1 MLWRYRKTEPLLVK
15 KKKKKLYGTGCGI
28 SYPATLATRAVLFPV
43 SHPPNPLAP
52 SHPVALLPTI
62 PQALGR

>member
-1 MLWRYRKTEPLLVK
+1 MLWRYRKTEPLLV

-28 SYPATLATRAVLFPV
+28 SYPATLATPAVVFPV

-52 SHPVALLPTI
+52 PHPVALLPTI
-62 PQALGR
+62 PQALGC